1 MTICTH
7 NRVKLFGEIG
17 DGQMILNEL
26 GVIVQDAWQSIAE
39 KRSNV
44 SLDAAVVMPNHLHG
58 IVLLGGNGATD
69 TPSVVS
75 GEVPQSAVTLPSGS
89 LGAIIGQFKG
99 IVTKRSKLLSMPNEP
114 RMWQRNYY
122 EHIIRNEKS
131 FNEIRS
137 YICEN
142 PARWSEDALYVE

>member
-1 MTICTH
+1 
-7 NRVKLFGEIG
+7 
-17 DGQMILNEL
+17 MILNEL
-26 GVIVQDAWQSIAE
+26 GVIVKDAWLSIAE

-44 SLDAAVVMPNHLHG
+44 SLDEAVVMPNHLHG
-58 IVLLGGNGATD
+58 IVLLGENGATD

-75 GEVPQSAVTLPSGS
+75 GRIPRSAVTLPSGS
-89 LGAIIGQFKG
+89 LGAIIGQFKR

-122 EHIIRNEKS
+122 EHIIRNEKT

-142 PARWSEDALYVE
+142 PARWSEDSLFVD